1 VTPRARAAR
10 RGRDLLFSAVKN
22 CTTESLTRGE
32 DRTMSLV
39 SSRFRGCLG
48 VALALALALSAP
60 APARAQSLNLR
71 DLLTDFLRQG
81 ITLAPPAVGTNHAA
95 HFIGEDS
102 PQFGALELMST
113 EIARQLSSYPLSSSA
128 GGFAYELD
136 PDLGVFVRQSN
147 SFGSI
152 FTERPLT
159 LGKGRY
165 NLGVN
170 FSQFTFDYLDDLSL
184 RDGDMRLVFTHLD
197 TNGDGSTLTPFVEGD
212 VITARMFL
220 SIRTNITSFVGAFG
234 VTDRLDVGI
243 AIPVVSTEIDASA
256 DAHIERLATGDGEFR
271 DTHTFSNGADRQ
283 IITKSGDD
291 EGLGDIVLRAKLR
304 VADNGRS
311 FLALAADARLPTGDE
326 RNLLGTGAFWA
337 KGSIIGSVNTT
348 PVSPHVNVGY
358 VAAGRDF
365 PNEIHYLSGIDWAVD
380 ERLTIAADMLGKTVS
395 ELRRADT
402 VESEF
407 DYNPNPTGPPAPDTA
422 RFPILSVGSP
432 ESATI
437 VNGSI
442 GLKLNVTKTVLVTYN
457 GLFPLTDRGL
467 RDEFTS
473 LVGVDYSF

>member
-1 VTPRARAAR
+1 MPR
-10 RGRDLLFSAVKN
+10 RGVRSGFCLAVAFAWTLTLCASA
-22 CTTESLTRGE
+22 G
-32 DRTMSLV
+32 
-39 SSRFRGCLG
+39 
-48 VALALALALSAP
+48 
-60 APARAQSLNLR
+60 AQSLNLR

-113 EIARQLSSYPLSSSA
+113 EVARQLSSYPLSSSA
-128 GGFAYELD
+128 GGFAYQLD

-165 NLGVN
+165 NLGMN
-170 FSQFTFDYLDDLSL
+170 FSQFTFDDLDALSL
-184 RDGDMRLVFTHLD
+184 RDGDLRLVFTHLD
-197 TNGDGSTLTPFVEGD
+197 TNGDGGTLTPFVEGD

-243 AIPVVSTEIDASA
+243 AIPVVATEIDASA

-271 DTHTFSNGADRQ
+271 DTHRFANGTDRQ
-283 IITKSGDD
+283 IITRSGSS

-311 FLALAADARLPTGDE
+311 FLALAADTRLPTGDE
-326 RNLLGTGAFWA
+326 RNLLGTGALWA
-337 KGSIIGSVNTT
+337 KGSIVGSMNTT
-348 PVSPHVNVGY
+348 PVSPHLNVGY
-358 VAAGRDF
+358 VVAGKDS

-380 ERLTIAADMLGKTVS
+380 ERLTIAADILGKTVS
-395 ELRRADT
+395 ELRRAET
-402 VESEF
+402 VENEF
-407 DYNPNPTGPPAPDTA
+407 EYNPNPAGPPVRNTA
-422 RFPILSVGSP
+422 RLPILSVEDP

-437 VNGSI
+437 LNGSI
-442 GLKLNVTKTVLVTYN
+442 GLKLNVFKTVLVTYN
-457 GLFPLTDRGL
+457 GLFPLTERGL

-473 LVGVDYSF
+473 LAGIDYSF